1 MAISYT
7 SAKVFT
13 FPPSQTTVGNPAVSG
28 YTGIRT
34 PEAPNVL
41 TNFLFTLEHNWVFS
55 KIISVLWRDSFEQ
68 GPSVWEDIPCSGTYW
83 GNPCVSYDPRCFGL
97 YRSHL
102 KNGRSHL

>member
-55 KIISVLWRDSFEQ
+55 KIISVLWRESFEQ

-83 GNPCVSYDPRCFGL
+83 GNPCVERPSDVYG
-97 YRSHL
+97 
-102 KNGRSHL
+102 